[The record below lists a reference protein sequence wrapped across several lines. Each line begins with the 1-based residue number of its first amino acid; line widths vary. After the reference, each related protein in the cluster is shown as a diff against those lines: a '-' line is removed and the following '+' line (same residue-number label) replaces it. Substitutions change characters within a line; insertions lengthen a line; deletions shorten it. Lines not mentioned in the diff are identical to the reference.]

1 VRLGEDSNCRGD
13 WCDYALC
20 IVDSAFSHGFRGAF
34 LTCLFAIYASM
45 PMDLRI
51 KSKRMS
57 EY

>member
-1 VRLGEDSNCRGD
+1 MKTQIAGGD